1 MGRAISLGRILGLEI
16 RLDYSWFL
24 IFFFLSW
31 TLGSGI
37 FPSAYHLPQ
46 PLSTVLGVVAS
57 LLLFASVLVHEMGHA
72 LVAKSQGTEVDGITL
87 FLFGGVAQIKSEPES
102 PRAEF
107 LIAVVGPV
115 VSFVIGLVCLG
126 VWMLLGGPYASLMGG
141 TRPAL
146 AAIANYLGV
155 INVVL
160 ALFNLIP
167 GFPLDG
173 GRILRSAIWAKTHDL
188 LKATRWASWIG
199 QLCAWGFIA
208 KGLVDVILSGHF
220 SGFWMVFL
228 GWFLNASA
236 ASAYQQMVVRRAL
249 RDVPVSQVVQTEEG
263 PAVEGDLRIPEFVEN
278 YLLKDPRPY
287 YPVFRYGDFL
297 GTISAEDVARLERN
311 LWGVTCVAA
320 LARCPEEGEAVDENL
335 NAWAA
340 LTQMLEKD
348 APRLLVLHNGKAE
361 GIVTRDSILKLVQRH
376 LGRRLSR

>member
-1 MGRAISLGRILGLEI
+1 LGLEI

-37 FPSAYHLPQ
+37 FPAAYHLPQ
-46 PLSTVLGVVAS
+46 PLSAVLGVTAS

-72 LVAKSQGTEVDGITL
+72 LVAKWQGTEVDGITL

-107 LIAVVGPV
+107 LIAVVGPF
-115 VSFVIGLVCLG
+115 VSFAIGLGFLG
-126 VWMLLGGPYASLMGG
+126 LWMLLGGPFAFLLGES
-141 TRPAL
+141 RQAL

-173 GRILRSAIWAKTHDL
+173 GRILRSALWAGTKDL
-188 LKATRWASWIG
+188 LKATRWASFIG
-199 QLCAWGFIA
+199 QVCAWGFIA
-208 KGLVDVILSGHF
+208 KGLSDVILGGHF

-228 GWFLNASA
+228 GWFLNSSA
-236 ASAYQQMVVRRAL
+236 ASAYQQLVVRRAL
-249 RDVPVSQVVQTEEG
+249 WNVPVSQVLQAEEG
-263 PAVEGDLRIPEFVEN
+263 PAVDGDLRIPEFVES

-287 YPVFRYGDFL
+287 YPVFRHGDFL
-297 GTISAEDVARLERN
+297 GLVSAEDVAQLERN

-320 LARCPEEGEAVDENL
+320 LARCPAEDAAVDENL

-340 LTQMLEKD
+340 LTQMLESD

-361 GIVTRDSILKLVQRH
+361 GVVTRDSILKLVQRR